1 MSIKVYYHSGDLDG
15 WCSGAI
21 VKKFYQDQE
30 IEVEMLPINY
40 GDKFLWDVITP
51 DDTVYMV
58 DFSLPMEEMDRIN
71 EKVSQNFIWIDH
83 HLGAIRDYEN
93 TPSRYLAICGNRS
106 PSVAACELTWTYF
119 YRNISIPTF
128 IKLLSDFDVW
138 RHDGK
143 YSWDYIEN
151 FQYGFKAKAKDPKI
165 DMKFWED
172 QFWVSQHE
180 DEENS
185 SINCTQMD
193 GKLIKSYI
201 EDRFRSELASRS
213 YKIYWEG
220 HKCLVINSDPYI
232 ANFMTRC
239 NEFTDC
245 DIAINYCNNG
255 GKSWIVNL
263 RTNKK
268 EIDLSEI
275 AKLYKGGG
283 HKSASGFNC
292 RELPFEVL
300 V

>member
-1 MSIKVYYHSGDLDG
+1 MSIKVYYHAGDMDG

-30 IEVEMLPINY
+30 IEVEMFPINY
-40 GDKFLWDVITP
+40 GDKFLWEVINP
-51 DDTVYMV
+51 DDIVYVV
-58 DFSLPMEEMDRIN
+58 DFSLPEEEMIKLGNLLDDGKG
-71 EKVSQNFIWIDH
+71 ELIWIDH
-83 HLGAIRDYEN
+83 HIGVSSLFEEVKCSGMFD
-93 TPSRYLAICGNRS
+93 T
-106 PSVAACELTWTYF
+106 SVAACELTWKYLF
-119 YRNISIPTF
+119 DKEVPRF
-128 IKLLSDFDVW
+128 VELLSAYDCWDHSG
-138 RHDGK
+138 RIA
-143 YSWDYIEN
+143 SWGEIEH
-151 FQYGFKAKAKDPKI
+151 FQYGFKARATNPKDSTEL
-165 DMKFWED
+165 FWDGWFLFSDLNREVGTYIKD
-172 QFWVSQHE
+172 T
-180 DEENS
+180 
-185 SINCTQMD
+185 INVGAGIQ
-193 GKLIKSYI
+193 KYV

-239 NEFTDC
+239 NEFADC

-268 EIDLSEI
+268 GIDLSEI

-283 HKSASGFNC
+283 HCGASGFNC